1 MRILGIDPGI
11 AIVGYGIVDINGNS
25 ISMVEYGCITTSSK
39 SRLPDRLFFI
49 MNEMTDI
56 INEFK
61 PEEMAIEE
69 LFFNKNTKTAITVA
83 EARGV
88 EILAAKQ
95 SGLEIYEYTPG
106 FVHAKVFV
114 VDGYKATVGTI
125 NLDYRS
131 FYHHFECGVYLEGV
145 QEIKKMEADFLG
157 TMALSQRITL
167 EDVRKEKKF
176 TKILGWTMKIFAPL
190 M

>member
-95 SGLEIYEYTPG
+95 SGLEIYEYTPLQIKQ
-106 FVHAKVFV
+106 AV
-114 VDGYKATVGTI
+114 VGYGRAEKQQ
-125 NLDYRS
+125 
-131 FYHHFECGVYLEGV
+131 V
-145 QEIKKMEADFLG
+145 QEM
-157 TMALSQRITL
+157 
-167 EDVRKEKKF
+167 V
-176 TKILGWTMKIFAPL
+176 KILLNLSERPKPDDAADALAVAICHSLSHKFKDLYKI
-190 M
+190 

>member
-11 AIVGYGIVDINGNS
+11 AIVGYGIVDIKGNS
-25 ISMVEYGCITTSSK
+25 ISMVEYGCITTSSN

-61 PEEMAIEE
+61 PDEMAIEE

-95 SGLEIYEYTPG
+95 SGLEIYEYTPLQIKQ
-106 FVHAKVFV
+106 AV
-114 VDGYKATVGTI
+114 VGYGRAEKQQ
-125 NLDYRS
+125 
-131 FYHHFECGVYLEGV
+131 V
-145 QEIKKMEADFLG
+145 QEM
-157 TMALSQRITL
+157 
-167 EDVRKEKKF
+167 V
-176 TKILGWTMKIFAPL
+176 KILLNLSERPKPDDAADALAVAICHSLSHKFKDLYKI
-190 M
+190 